1 MAANSKSEGLSV
13 IQRAKN
19 HYQNQPVKE
28 IVVPEWADDDGNP
41 FVFYA
46 RPFTLQDQGK
56 LQFAIKN
63 SSEADALA
71 EILVLKAMDEEGNK
85 LFNVGDKQKLRTQV
99 DAQVLARVAND
110 IMGGEGE
117 AELEKN

>member
-1 MAANSKSEGLSV
+1 MANEKNNAGLSA
-13 IQRAKN
+13 IQRATS
-19 HYQNQPVKE
+19 HYNGLNIRE
-28 IVVPEWADDDGNP
+28 IQVPEWGDESGP
-41 FVFYA
+41 YVFYVK
-46 RPFTLQDQGK
+46 PFTLQDQGK

-71 EILVLKAMDEEGNK
+71 EILILKAMDQEGNK

-110 IMGGEGE
+110 IMGGETE